1 MKTYIGTKI
10 INAQPMTRQAYND
23 FRGWE
28 LPKDENGDDPGFLV
42 EYVDGGKA
50 NTPQYAGYVSWSP
63 ADVFER
69 AYRPLPDLTPEQMA
83 SLQPHQQRVVI
94 EKAELDEKLAK
105 LYAFMNGDLYQSIDT
120 AEKVRLE
127 DQTDIMEAYSRL
139 LGERI
144 AAF

>member
-10 INAQPMTRQAYND
+10 INAQPMTRGEYNALQ
-23 FRGWE
+23 GWT
-28 LPKDENGDDPGFLV
+28 LPADQVPTDPGYLV
-42 EYVDGGKA
+42 EYTDGGKP
-50 NTPQYAGYVSWSP
+50 NHKDFAGYISWSP

-105 LYAFMNGDLYQSIDT
+105 LLAFHGTATFNALPPDEQDRLIRQSVWMG
-120 AEKVRLE
+120 E
-127 DQTDIMEAYSRL
+127 YSAV

>member
-1 MKTYIGTKI
+1 MKTYIGTKL
-10 INAQPMTRQAYND
+10 INAMPMTRQAYND
-23 FRGWE
+23 FRGWD
-28 LPKDENGDDPGFLV
+28 LPADENGEDHGFLV

-83 SLQPHQQRVVI
+83 LLQPHQQRVVI

-105 LYAFMNGDLYQSIDT
+105 LLVFHGTATFSALHPDEQDRLIRQSVWMG
-120 AEKVRLE
+120 E
-127 DQTDIMEAYSRL
+127 YSAV

>member
-1 MKTYIGTKI
+1 MKPYIGTKL
-10 INAQPMTRQAYND
+10 INAKPMTRQAYND
-23 FRGWE
+23 FRNWP
-28 LPKDENGDDPGFLV
+28 LPIDENGDDPGFLV

-63 ADVFER
+63 ADVFGR
-69 AYRPLPDLTPEQMA
+69 AYRPLPDLAPEQLA
-83 SLQPHQQRVVI
+83 ALAPHQQRVVI

-105 LYAFMNGDLYQSIDT
+105 LAAFMNTQRFTALPIDEF
-120 AEKVRLE
+120 ARLTRQFTCMVE
-127 DQTDIMEAYSRL
+127 YSAV